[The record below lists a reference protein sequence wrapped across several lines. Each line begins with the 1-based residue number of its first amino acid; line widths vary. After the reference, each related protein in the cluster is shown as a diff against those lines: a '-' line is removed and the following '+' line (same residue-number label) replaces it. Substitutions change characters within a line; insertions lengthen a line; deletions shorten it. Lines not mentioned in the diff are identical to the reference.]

1 MGISIVSICLFLLA
15 SLAQR
20 GSCEENEPS
29 KVLRYAQC
37 GDVHAFYY
45 LWYGNPLHDD
55 QWKHWDHEVLPHW
68 TAAVNAQY
76 PDVGKRF
83 EPPGY
88 IHSPFYPQLGPYS
101 SRDELAIRRHF
112 DMLLKAGVDVVVV
125 SWWGRV
131 SRDSMSSWITL
142 SPYLTVVIYARS
154 PIK

>member
-1 MGISIVSICLFLLA
+1 
-15 SLAQR
+15 
-20 GSCEENEPS
+20 
-29 KVLRYAQC
+29 
-37 GDVHAFYY
+37 
-45 LWYGNPLHDD
+45 
-55 QWKHWDHEVLPHW
+55 
-68 TAAVNAQY
+68 
-76 PDVGKRF
+76 VGKRF